1 VKSSGEQQPTVQNG
15 GTIPMMNMSQAD
27 SQLEHDYQLAQS
39 LNEEMNN
46 LASLDFGDIGNNINL
61 QHLLRA
67 TNHLKIAQNEFELAK
82 KMI

>member
-1 VKSSGEQQPTVQNG
+1 
-15 GTIPMMNMSQAD
+15 MMNMSQAD